1 VKEIRDKNNDTKHVN
16 RVGLIHPV
24 WPGLIIR
31 TGHAKRWGDNIRS
44 GAREKRSAVKSL
56 SVYQAKIWI
65 NLKMKVSVV
74 ISCYNEKDTIEKIV
88 EAVGNFSLNF
98 WR

>member
-1 VKEIRDKNNDTKHVN
+1 
-16 RVGLIHPV
+16 
-24 WPGLIIR
+24 
-31 TGHAKRWGDNIRS
+31 
-44 GAREKRSAVKSL
+44 
-56 SVYQAKIWI
+56 
-65 NLKMKVSVV
+65 MKVSVV

>member
-1 VKEIRDKNNDTKHVN
+1 VKEIRDKDNDTKHVN

-31 TGHAKRWGDNIRS
+31 AGHAKRWGDNIRS

-65 NLKMKVSVV
+65 
-74 ISCYNEKDTIEKIV
+74 
-88 EAVGNFSLNF
+88 FSLNF